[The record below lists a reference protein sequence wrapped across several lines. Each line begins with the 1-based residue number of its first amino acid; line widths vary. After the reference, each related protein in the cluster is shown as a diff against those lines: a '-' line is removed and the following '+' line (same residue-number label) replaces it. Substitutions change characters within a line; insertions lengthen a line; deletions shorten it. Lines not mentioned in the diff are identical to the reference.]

1 MERKAIVL
9 NTVEMISQLMGELES
24 KAFESEG
31 FSGITLRQMFY
42 LETIALLDKP
52 TFSDLAEHLQVT
64 PPSVSAIVKK
74 LIRLG
79 FVSKQQAPE
88 DGRMYLLSLTERG
101 LRFNNLHNEVH
112 QILAKRIIQNLTKE
126 EIEELAELL
135 SKIT

>member
-1 MERKAIVL
+1 MDKKAIVL

-24 KAFESEG
+24 KAFEAEG
-31 FSGITLRQMFY
+31 FSGITLRQMYY
-42 LETIALLDKP
+42 LETIALLEKP
-52 TFSDLAEHLQVT
+52 TFSDLAEHLKVT

-79 FVSKQQAPE
+79 LVSKQQAQE

-101 LRFNNLHNEVH
+101 LRFNNLHNEIH
-112 QILAKRIIQNLTKE
+112 QILAKRIIQNLSDE